1 MIYKILLK
9 PDLGKSIRE
18 SLDLIKSL
26 DEPNSV
32 FELEIKIKEFN
43 KKYIQKDKYNQILN
57 ILLSQNELQH
67 NVEYDITYSFGNIR
81 EIVSNNKSIFMRK
94 TRIKDVELK
103 KKPTKEDLEIVTKQI
118 IDEITSI
125 ENEEQKI
132 LRKVESIN
140 GEIGKLQKEEEILY
154 QTIKKRYPKLS
165 DQEIKEEIQ
174 SNLEE

>member
-1 MIYKILLK
+1 MIDQQLIESSREIRKKYLK
-9 PDLGKSIRE
+9 AMSNLNVYEQDVRNLANFLQEKF
-18 SLDLIKSL
+18 K
-26 DEPNSV
+26 V
-32 FELEIKIKEFN
+32 FE
-43 KKYIQKDKYNQILN
+43 
-57 ILLSQNELQH
+57 
-67 NVEYDITYSFGNIR
+67 
-81 EIVSNNKSIFMRK
+81 
-94 TRIKDVELK
+94 RIKDVELK

>member
-1 MIYKILLK
+1 
-9 PDLGKSIRE
+9 
-18 SLDLIKSL
+18 
-26 DEPNSV
+26 V
-32 FELEIKIKEFN
+32 FE
-43 KKYIQKDKYNQILN
+43 
-57 ILLSQNELQH
+57 
-67 NVEYDITYSFGNIR
+67 
-81 EIVSNNKSIFMRK
+81 
-94 TRIKDVELK
+94 RIKDVELK

>member
-1 MIYKILLK
+1 MIDKQLIESSKEIRKKYLK
-9 PDLGKSIRE
+9 AMSNLNVYEQDVRNLANFLQEKF
-18 SLDLIKSL
+18 K
-26 DEPNSV
+26 V
-32 FELEIKIKEFN
+32 FE
-43 KKYIQKDKYNQILN
+43 
-57 ILLSQNELQH
+57 
-67 NVEYDITYSFGNIR
+67 
-81 EIVSNNKSIFMRK
+81 
-94 TRIKDVELK
+94 RIKDVELK